1 MAAAIT
7 VSTAS
12 APQLSSIDF
21 LHPFRLEFPVSLGIG
36 RNLAASSE
44 PLLLLRLIQ
53 PGGGLPRL
61 GQPMPL
67 MWQLVRGGSREEGEG
82 GDDDEGEDDEVV
94 RYEVRQGCLP
104 REARGGWPA
113 VADGAGALTTSP
125 WAPRI
130 GSGAAEAA
138 CWQIGG
144 SGQGMVRGQGLWR
157 NNPDANAGQSINTES
172 SLLDPVP
179 IAVSCPLCCCCDP
192 HHSAAL

>member
-1 MAAAIT
+1 M
-7 VSTAS
+7 
-12 APQLSSIDF
+12 
-21 LHPFRLEFPVSLGIG
+21 
-36 RNLAASSE
+36 
-44 PLLLLRLIQ
+44 LLLRLIQ
-53 PGGGLPRL
+53 PGEGPPRL

-67 MWQLVRGGSREEGEG
+67 MWQLVRGGSRDEGEG
-82 GDDDEGEDDEVV
+82 GDDEGEDDEVV

-144 SGQGMVRGQGLWR
+144 SGHGMVRGNRLWS
-157 NNPDANAGQSINTES
+157 NNDPDADAGRSKDAKAS
-172 SLLDPVP
+172 
-179 IAVSCPLCCCCDP
+179 
-192 HHSAAL
+192 

>member
-1 MAAAIT
+1 
-7 VSTAS
+7 
-12 APQLSSIDF
+12 
-21 LHPFRLEFPVSLGIG
+21 
-36 RNLAASSE
+36 
-44 PLLLLRLIQ
+44 
-53 PGGGLPRL
+53 
-61 GQPMPL
+61 MPL

-82 GDDDEGEDDEVV
+82 GDDEGEDDEVV

-144 SGQGMVRGQGLWR
+144 SGHGMVRGNRLWS
-157 NNPDANAGQSINTES
+157 NNDPDADAGRSKDAKAS
-172 SLLDPVP
+172 
-179 IAVSCPLCCCCDP
+179 
-192 HHSAAL
+192 